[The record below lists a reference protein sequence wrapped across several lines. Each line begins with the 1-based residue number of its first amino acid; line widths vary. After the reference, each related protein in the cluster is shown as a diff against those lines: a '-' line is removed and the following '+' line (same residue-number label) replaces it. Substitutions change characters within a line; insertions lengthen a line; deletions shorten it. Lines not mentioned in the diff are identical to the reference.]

1 MRPCK
6 QSVIL
11 LLLAALF
18 LCACNGQGGLPS
30 GSSSES
36 GTEAG
41 TVESGTPKTVS
52 LATNRVA
59 ACQLILPTERS
70 DILSAAADA
79 LSKKLTALTGVPFRI
94 LEDDTRDGLPVD
106 GAGEIVIG
114 NCRRTETQERLRGMT
129 YRDSATVVT
138 DANILFI
145 GYEDAR
151 VSDAVHR
158 FIAYLEQPGHI
169 EAKGNAVLL
178 HWERDVTTPYT
189 AYLFAD
195 LTLGGTSISEYRIVY
210 PAGEDSAAYR
220 FSAMEIRNSI
230 GKRCGAVLPA
240 VADTEPEQ
248 PYEILVGKTS
258 RQESLALYQGTSAV
272 AGLEY
277 GLSVSG
283 TKLLVVSGGLFS
295 LSSAVRMLD
304 SQIALS
310 ENGALDGIS
319 RERATL
325 VKSPIPKAQGDY
337 RFMTYNILVE
347 YPGWGSGGVIPAEVE
362 IRREIVSEMILRYR
376 PDVAAL
382 EEVFEAWDRQL
393 PPLIEGEYAYVCQ
406 TRKDGKCNRNPLIYR
421 EDRLTLID
429 SGYVDIENPLT
440 RVCRCVTWAVF
451 EDIRT
456 GARFGAMSTHWD
468 PHDAGKRLKQAETMA
483 ALSRSLEEQ
492 YRIPFVA
499 MGDFNSKPSDAEFRA
514 FMTGSGLAD
523 LSGAGGYDHIF
534 CNPAFSAV
542 AKGVEKN
549 NCVQYASDHYPVWV
563 DVTLRKG
570 QE

>member
-1 MRPCK
+1 M
-6 QSVIL
+6 
-11 LLLAALF
+11 
-18 LCACNGQGGLPS
+18 
-30 GSSSES
+30 
-36 GTEAG
+36 
-41 TVESGTPKTVS
+41 
-52 LATNRVA
+52 
-59 ACQLILPTERS
+59 
-70 DILSAAADA
+70 
-79 LSKKLTALTGVPFRI
+79 
-94 LEDDTRDGLPVD
+94 
-106 GAGEIVIG
+106 
-114 NCRRTETQERLRGMT
+114 
-129 YRDSATVVT
+129 
-138 DANILFI
+138 FI

-240 VADTEPEQ
+240 VTDTEPEQ

-421 EDRLTLID
+421 KDRLTLID

-468 PHDAGKRLKQAETMA
+468 PHDAGKRLKQAEAMA

>member
-41 TVESGTPKTVS
+41 TVEPGTPKTVS

-59 ACQLILPTERS
+59 AYQLILPTERS

-240 VADTEPEQ
+240 VTDTEPEQ

-421 EDRLTLID
+421 KDRLTLID

-523 LSGAGGYDHIF
+523 LSGAGGDDHIF

>member
-41 TVESGTPKTVS
+41 TVEPGTPKTVS

-59 ACQLILPTERS
+59 AYQLILPTERS

-210 PAGEDSAAYR
+210 PTGEDSAAYR
-220 FSAMEIRNSI
+220 FSAIEIRNSI

-421 EDRLTLID
+421 KDRLTLID

-468 PHDAGKRLKQAETMA
+468 PHDAEKRLKQAETMA

-549 NCVQYASDHYPVWV
+549 NCVQYASDHYPV
-563 DVTLRKG
+563 
-570 QE
+570 

>member
-59 ACQLILPTERS
+59 AYQLILPTERS

-138 DANILFI
+138 DVNILFI

-158 FIAYLEQPGHI
+158 FIAYLEQPEHI

-178 HWERDVTTPYT
+178 HWERDVTIPYT

-220 FSAMEIRNSI
+220 FSAMEIRSSI

-248 PYEILVGKTS
+248 PHEILVGKTS

-421 EDRLTLID
+421 KDRLTLID

-468 PHDAGKRLKQAETMA
+468 PHDAEKRLKQAETMA

>member
-59 ACQLILPTERS
+59 AYQLILPTERS

-138 DANILFI
+138 DVNILFI

-158 FIAYLEQPGHI
+158 FIAYLEQPEHI

-178 HWERDVTTPYT
+178 HWERDVTIPYT

-220 FSAMEIRNSI
+220 FSAMEIRSSI

-248 PYEILVGKTS
+248 PHEILVGKTS

-421 EDRLTLID
+421 KDRLTLID

>member
-18 LCACNGQGGLPS
+18 LCACNGQGGLSS

-59 ACQLILPTERS
+59 AYQLILPTERS

-145 GYEDAR
+145 GCEDAR

-325 VKSPIPKAQGDY
+325 VKSPIPKAKGDY

-421 EDRLTLID
+421 KDRLTLID

-534 CNPAFSAV
+534 CNPAFSVV